1 MRRRR
6 DDAAWIAPF
15 ILSALRWSA
24 TPLTRDRLTDL
35 VLEQASRVHALQ
47 WQRATA
53 ARRVREAL
61 EELLDGEQP
70 VISAGRGYV
79 LAARAALEI
88 RERAA
93 QLAERAGIRLL
104 QKARKIRAASPPHE
118 AVQGSL
124 AEVPGFEARP

>member
-1 MRRRR
+1 MRNRH
-6 DDAAWIAPF
+6 DDTAWIAPF
-15 ILSALRWSA
+15 IVTTLRWSA
-24 TPLTRDRLTDL
+24 TPLTRDRLTDQ
-35 VLEQASRVHALQ
+35 VLEQAAHAHALH
-47 WQRATA
+47 WQRTTA

-61 EELLDGEQP
+61 EALLDGEQP

-79 LAARAALEI
+79 LAAHAALEI